1 MQENKNPTP
10 EQQTQKPSLWRRCQQ
25 KIKDWRWE
33 LEEHPGRFSLDI
45 QGAVARLAARL
56 RTLRAK
62 AKQLSYAKKAHQF
75 PESDHPA
82 AQLFLLGIGS
92 LPRLGSAL
100 REKWMHRR
108 KFRIHLSARLQ
119 ARVDKFRLHPAVFLG
134 SAVAVA
140 AVAIVLSLY
149 TVGTS
154 VSYDGV
160 DLGTVSGRSVVRR
173 SVSQLESVT
182 RQTVGDAAYT
192 LDTSRLQTKTRVV
205 PRKQLTSRA
214 DFLDHLTDQVG
225 LVDEGYAL
233 YVDGELTAATTFSG
247 ALEEL
252 LQQLKNGYV
261 TANTVDCYFKEQIE
275 IRHEYVKK
283 EYMMNLGY
291 IAELL
296 NDTKQGE
303 EIYTVQ
309 AGDVWGQIANDHGM
323 LINELL
329 ALNPGYDVDKIHVG
343 DQLTISNAV
352 PYLTV
357 VDVERQSGVQDI
369 PYEVE
374 YQDYSSL
381 YVGDTRVLSAG
392 VYGKAD
398 VTANVTYI
406 NGEET
411 NREVVA
417 SVTLSEP
424 VAELQARGTME
435 RPTWLPTGSFRWPCS
450 GRISSRFGYRNTG
463 IAGASTYHKGID
475 IGNSYGTPILAA
487 DGGTVAAIASTVH
500 LSQGTVRNHLSA
512 AIGKTGA
519 SSRAEAARIADER
532 GWL

>member
-1 MQENKNPTP
+1 
-10 EQQTQKPSLWRRCQQ
+10 
-25 KIKDWRWE
+25 
-33 LEEHPGRFSLDI
+33 
-45 QGAVARLAARL
+45 
-56 RTLRAK
+56 
-62 AKQLSYAKKAHQF
+62 
-75 PESDHPA
+75 
-82 AQLFLLGIGS
+82 
-92 LPRLGSAL
+92 
-100 REKWMHRR
+100 MHRR

-374 YQDYSSL
+374 YQDDSSL

-487 DGGTVAAIASTVH
+487 DGGTVTYAGWMSGYGYLIIIDHGNGYETYYGHNSSLVASVGEPAGRPHGLDRHLQRQPLPLRREEERHVRQPAELPTVTNEGGFP
-500 LSQGTVRNHLSA
+500 LGNPPSFVRGDSLRTACSVRA
-512 AIGKTGA
+512 KRF
-519 SSRAEAARIADER
+519 SRRTRRRELCETFNE
-532 GWL
+532 

>member
-119 ARVDKFRLHPAVFLG
+119 ARVDKLRLHPAVFLG

-233 YVDGELTAATTFSG
+233 YVNGELTAATTFSG

-374 YQDYSSL
+374 YQDDSSL

-411 NREVVA
+411 KREVVA
-417 SVTLSEP
+417 SVTLSET

-435 RPTWLPTGSFRWPCS
+435 RPTWLPTR
-450 GRISSRFGYRNTG
+450 TG
-463 IAGASTYHKGID
+463 TSH
-475 IGNSYGTPILAA
+475 
-487 DGGTVAAIASTVH
+487 V
-500 LSQGTVRNHLSA
+500 
-512 AIGKTGA
+512 
-519 SSRAEAARIADER
+519 
-532 GWL
+532 

>member
-1 MQENKNPTP
+1 M
-10 EQQTQKPSLWRRCQQ
+10 
-25 KIKDWRWE
+25 
-33 LEEHPGRFSLDI
+33 
-45 QGAVARLAARL
+45 
-56 RTLRAK
+56 
-62 AKQLSYAKKAHQF
+62 
-75 PESDHPA
+75 
-82 AQLFLLGIGS
+82 
-92 LPRLGSAL
+92 
-100 REKWMHRR
+100 
-108 KFRIHLSARLQ
+108 
-119 ARVDKFRLHPAVFLG
+119 
-134 SAVAVA
+134 
-140 AVAIVLSLY
+140 
-149 TVGTS
+149 
-154 VSYDGV
+154 
-160 DLGTVSGRSVVRR
+160 
-173 SVSQLESVT
+173 
-182 RQTVGDAAYT
+182 
-192 LDTSRLQTKTRVV
+192 
-205 PRKQLTSRA
+205 
-214 DFLDHLTDQVG
+214 
-225 LVDEGYAL
+225 
-233 YVDGELTAATTFSG
+233 VDGELTAATTFSG

-374 YQDYSSL
+374 YQDDSSL

-435 RPTWLPTGSFRWPCS
+435 RRRGCRPRIVPLAVQRAHQLPLRLPQHRHRRSL
-450 GRISSRFGYRNTG
+450 
-463 IAGASTYHKGID
+463 D
-475 IGNSYGTPILAA
+475 
-487 DGGTVAAIASTVH
+487 V
-500 LSQGTVRNHLSA
+500 SQGHRHRQLLRHAHPRRRRRHGDVCRL
-512 AIGKTGA
+512 
-519 SSRAEAARIADER
+519 DER
-532 GWL
+532 IRLSDHHRPRQRL

>member
-1 MQENKNPTP
+1 MSTEN
-10 EQQTQKPSLWRRCQQ
+10 QGLALGARGA
-25 KIKDWRWE
+25 
-33 LEEHPGRFSLDI
+33 PGRFSLDI

-214 DFLDHLTDQVG
+214 DFLDHLDRIRS
-225 LVDEGYAL
+225 AL
-233 YVDGELTAATTFSG
+233 ST
-247 ALEEL
+247 
-252 LQQLKNGYV
+252 
-261 TANTVDCYFKEQIE
+261 
-275 IRHEYVKK
+275 
-283 EYMMNLGY
+283 
-291 IAELL
+291 
-296 NDTKQGE
+296 
-303 EIYTVQ
+303 
-309 AGDVWGQIANDHGM
+309 
-323 LINELL
+323 
-329 ALNPGYDVDKIHVG
+329 
-343 DQLTISNAV
+343 
-352 PYLTV
+352 
-357 VDVERQSGVQDI
+357 
-369 PYEVE
+369 
-374 YQDYSSL
+374 
-381 YVGDTRVLSAG
+381 
-392 VYGKAD
+392 
-398 VTANVTYI
+398 
-406 NGEET
+406 
-411 NREVVA
+411 
-417 SVTLSEP
+417 
-424 VAELQARGTME
+424 RGTPSMS
-435 RPTWLPTGSFRWPCS
+435 T
-450 GRISSRFGYRNTG
+450 
-463 IAGASTYHKGID
+463 AS
-475 IGNSYGTPILAA
+475 
-487 DGGTVAAIASTVH
+487 
-500 LSQGTVRNHLSA
+500 
-512 AIGKTGA
+512 
-519 SSRAEAARIADER
+519 
-532 GWL
+532 

>member
-1 MQENKNPTP
+1 MST
-10 EQQTQKPSLWRRCQQ
+10 
-25 KIKDWRWE
+25 
-33 LEEHPGRFSLDI
+33 
-45 QGAVARLAARL
+45 
-56 RTLRAK
+56 
-62 AKQLSYAKKAHQF
+62 
-75 PESDHPA
+75 
-82 AQLFLLGIGS
+82 
-92 LPRLGSAL
+92 
-100 REKWMHRR
+100 
-108 KFRIHLSARLQ
+108 
-119 ARVDKFRLHPAVFLG
+119 
-134 SAVAVA
+134 
-140 AVAIVLSLY
+140 
-149 TVGTS
+149 
-154 VSYDGV
+154 
-160 DLGTVSGRSVVRR
+160 
-173 SVSQLESVT
+173 
-182 RQTVGDAAYT
+182 
-192 LDTSRLQTKTRVV
+192 
-205 PRKQLTSRA
+205 
-214 DFLDHLTDQVG
+214 
-225 LVDEGYAL
+225 
-233 YVDGELTAATTFSG
+233 GELTAATTFSG

-369 PYEVE
+369 PYDVE
-374 YQDYSSL
+374 YQDDSSL

-450 GRISSRFGYRNTG
+450 GASAPASATATPASPELRRITR
-463 IAGASTYHKGID
+463 AST
-475 IGNSYGTPILAA
+475 SATPTA
-487 DGGTVAAIASTVH
+487 
-500 LSQGTVRNHLSA
+500 RP
-512 AIGKTGA
+512 
-519 SSRAEAARIADER
+519 SSPPTAAR
-532 GWL
+532 